1 MCRIE
6 VKGPA
11 HFSFYYFSLLSIT
24 VGGFSHE
31 KNISSI
37 FQCKRNNQ
45 KSSRD
50 DRMRSHQRNY
60 IQMTI

>member
-24 VGGFSHE
+24 VGGFSPD

-50 DRMRSHQRNY
+50 DRRSRRLCAV
-60 IQMTI
+60 

>member
-37 FQCKRNNQ
+37 FQCKRNNHTRKQ
-45 KSSRD
+45 ISTGWI
-50 DRMRSHQRNY
+50 RNPEAAWR
-60 IQMTI
+60 

>member
-50 DRMRSHQRNY
+50 DRRSRRLCAV
-60 IQMTI
+60 